1 MNGSETTG
9 RNRILIAE
17 DDGPLRRMLAGA
29 LRAGGYDVEAV
40 PDGDAA
46 REAYLRQCPDVL
58 LADLVMPGLNG
69 QELAAACREHCPR
82 TILVFMSGYS
92 EEDLQRLDIR
102 QVVFIPK
109 PISPRDLLASLDRL
123 IRDRDGN
130 AAGG

>member
-1 MNGSETTG
+1 MNEIETAG

-46 REAYLRQCPDVL
+46 REAYLRQCPDIL

-82 TILVFMSGYS
+82 AILVFMSGYS
-92 EEDLQRLDIR
+92 EEELQRLEIR

-109 PISPRDLLASLDRL
+109 PISPRDLIASLDRL
-123 IRDRDGN
+123 IQARDGN
-130 AAGG
+130 AAGS